1 MSDWRTYAVGDVAE
15 IFDGPHA
22 TPTKT
27 PDGPWFLSIS
37 SLVAGRLELAES
49 AHLSEADFTRWTRRV
64 TPSPGDVLFSYE
76 TRLGEAALMP
86 EGVRAALGRRM
97 GLLRPRRDLVDP
109 RFLLL
114 AYRSP
119 GFQQV
124 IRERRIHGATV
135 DRIPLVDLPRWP
147 IEIPGFRTQRQIS
160 AILGALDDK
169 IAVNDRIARTAKDLG
184 QATFAAH
191 VAGSRIAIQD
201 AGGIVMGQSPP
212 GESYNET
219 GDGIPFYQGTRDFG
233 FFFPGRRVW
242 CTAVTRQAGA
252 GDVLVSVRAPV
263 GEVNVASEACGIGR
277 GLAAL
282 RAHASPHVLSH
293 ALMADPAVWAP
304 FEGEGT
310 VFSSIDKKQLHALKI
325 KWPDRESEARLDHRL
340 RVLDERLMAA
350 LLENLSLA
358 ALRNALLPE
367 LMSGR
372 LRVRDAEK
380 VVEEAV

>member
-1 MSDWRTYAVGDVAE
+1 MPDWRTYAVGDVAE
-15 IFDGPHA
+15 VFDGPHA
-22 TPTKT
+22 TPAKT
-27 PDGPWFLSIS
+27 DDGPWYLSIS
-37 SLVAGRLELAES
+37 SLVSGRLELAGS
-49 AHLSEADFTRWTRRV
+49 AHLSEDDFTRWTRRV

-97 GLLRPRRDLVDP
+97 GLLRPRRELVDP

-119 GFQQV
+119 AFQQV
-124 IRERRIHGATV
+124 LTERRVHGATV

-147 IEIPGFRTQRQIS
+147 IEIPSFRTQEHVS
-160 AILGALDDK
+160 AVLGALEDK
-169 IAVNDRIARTAKDLG
+169 IAINDRIARTGRDLG
-184 QATFAAH
+184 QTIFASQ
-191 VAGSRIAIQD
+191 VAASSIALQD
-201 AGGIVMGQSPP
+201 VCAVVMGQSPP
-212 GESYNET
+212 GASYNEA
-219 GDGIPFYQGTRDFG
+219 GEGIPFYQGTRDFG

-242 CTAVTRQAGA
+242 CTAVTRRAAA

-263 GEVNVASEACGIGR
+263 GAVNVAAEVCGIGR

-293 ALMADPAVWAP
+293 ALTADPAVWAP

-310 VFSSIDKKQLHALKI
+310 VFSSIDKKRLHALKL
-325 KWPDRESEARLDHRL
+325 KWPDRESEARLDQEL
-340 RVLDERLMAA
+340 RALDERVAAA
-350 LLENLSLA
+350 LLENRSLA
-358 ALRNALLPE
+358 ALRDFLLPE

-372 LRVRDAEK
+372 LRVRDAERAA
-380 VVEEAV
+380 EEAV